1 MVVLTVSKPRVG
13 VVAYFCLLTWRVR
26 V

>member
-13 VVAYFCLLTWRVR
+13 VVVFFCFVIWRSR